1 MQLVQVVP
9 YTGKKARVQP
19 SPVAVGA
26 RLNYGL
32 AKVVG
37 GVDDSPL
44 GPCSRIMRGTNAECT
59 ATDLCNRCHKHR
71 ADWVKQSSRP

>member
-1 MQLVQVVP
+1 MP
-9 YTGKKARVQP
+9 YAGKKARVQQA
-19 SPVAVGA
+19 PVAAGV

-44 GPCSRIMRGTNAECT
+44 GPCSRIMRDGAES
-59 ATDLCNRCHKHR
+59 APELCNRCHKHR
-71 ADWVKQSSRP
+71 GDWVRQSLRP